1 MHTINGNTNNMI
13 SGLSKSNNF
22 NTISVNQNYATTSNK
37 KMILQ

>member
-22 NTISVNQNYATTSNK
+22 NTINVNQNYATASNK
-37 KMILQ
+37 KIIL